1 MRNTQKM
8 TGSRDEEDD
17 VVVQPMGWRGE
28 LIRVRKERDG
38 SSDGRRAGGGN
49 LRRTSSTAG
58 VTGVSRAVTSVVL
71 SGPPGCLTCS
81 RTIALRLTARRI
93 TCPRRPGSR
102 KFQNLPE
109 AQRQETFE
117 RGKRRYIFSRRARF
131 PVRNRR
137 IRSPA
142 GSLGSGP
149 TVNRSKA
156 RGRYNNSK
164 HRFSKRRMPCAP
176 RNTTSFIMR
185 ANKFGIKAPIY
196 TPVCPTTAG
205 TPTVSSVPWQKEIL
219 GDGQVAS
226 DLGVNAYG
234 SMNGCIRLK
243 ADADDM
249 DFEGD
254 RDLGS
259 VSCNESDTDQCSFQP
274 ASSVQQVEERI
285 DHCLQRFE
293 LLSSNNSSLPSRTNA
308 STQSLVAKVEE
319 QENHIHYLEE
329 VNMSLHQQLWATLEE
344 LTELRKRLTN
354 DRTGSGAAVTDES
367 LGDGSCAA

>member
-1 MRNTQKM
+1 MWSKCVVLQQPSHPNEINIKGVKTWRMTSGILVDVTGRTINPTLWTERSCVDRRMRNTQRM

-28 LIRVRKERDG
+28 LIRVRKERDGSDG

-149 TVNRSKA
+149 TVNRWVPLSTRERGNLPGDVTAIA
-156 RGRYNNSK
+156 RCPLLVPALLRFLAAHAPSAALLCPHVPLLPVIVYLRAQAPP
-164 HRFSKRRMPCAP
+164 HRPSAP
-176 RNTTSFIMR
+176 
-185 ANKFGIKAPIY
+185 
-196 TPVCPTTAG
+196 
-205 TPTVSSVPWQKEIL
+205 
-219 GDGQVAS
+219 
-226 DLGVNAYG
+226 
-234 SMNGCIRLK
+234 
-243 ADADDM
+243 
-249 DFEGD
+249 
-254 RDLGS
+254 
-259 VSCNESDTDQCSFQP
+259 QC
-274 ASSVQQVEERI
+274 
-285 DHCLQRFE
+285 L
-293 LLSSNNSSLPSRTNA
+293 
-308 STQSLVAKVEE
+308 
-319 QENHIHYLEE
+319 
-329 VNMSLHQQLWATLEE
+329 TLERE
-344 LTELRKRLTN
+344 KERARCL
-354 DRTGSGAAVTDES
+354 
-367 LGDGSCAA
+367 